1 VNYLILLIFSEDL
14 LDPNDKFT
22 KLRLA
27 VVEVVLIKA
36 ANVLGNIPA
45 SLKS

>member
-1 VNYLILLIFSEDL
+1 VNYLILFIFSENL
-14 LDPNDKFT
+14 LNPNDKFT

-36 ANVLGNIPA
+36 ANVLCNILA
-45 SLKS
+45 LLQS